1 MSDIRLCDGAVAELA
16 PAPGVPAP
24 ALTAL
29 TAPAQAAPSHCGA
42 PMEWRTPAPVALSV
56 YSFDTRAA
64 ELPPVWCCRCG
75 FQLDGVVRTPVALTE
90 LSR

>member
-1 MSDIRLCDGAVAELA
+1 MSDTRLCDGAVTELA
-16 PAPGVPAP
+16 SVPGVPVSG
-24 ALTAL
+24 L
-29 TAPAQAAPSHCGA
+29 TAPAAQAAPSHCGV
-42 PMEWRTPAPVALSV
+42 PMEWRTPDPVALSV

>member
-16 PAPGVPAP
+16 PVPGVPVP
-24 ALTAL
+24 AL
-29 TAPAQAAPSHCGA
+29 TAPAQAAPSHCGV
-42 PMEWRTPAPVALSV
+42 PMEWRTPDPVALSV
-56 YSFDTRAA
+56 HSFDTRAA

>member
-1 MSDIRLCDGAVAELA
+1 MSDIRLCEGAIAELA
-16 PAPGVPAP
+16 AAPGVPGP
-24 ALTAL
+24 GL
-29 TAPAQAAPSHCGA
+29 AAPSHCGVA
-42 PMEWRTPAPVALSV
+42 MEWRTPDPVALTV
-56 YSFDTRAA
+56 YSFDTVAA